1 MRAKVCFGWKTD
13 ILPGFLK
20 ASDDA
25 VDTPSQCN
33 SAASDNREPFNPAVA
48 IFHRSE
54 KQRQRKPSF
63 HPQRLLPTREMRVGL
78 QLDTR
83 LVRPSFCHSANG
95 NSFSEIIAAS

>member
-33 SAASDNREPFNPAVA
+33 SAASDNREPFNQRSQYSIAV
-48 IFHRSE
+48 RS
-54 KQRQRKPSF
+54 S
-63 HPQRLLPTREMRVGL
+63 V
-78 QLDTR
+78 
-83 LVRPSFCHSANG
+83 SANQ
-95 NSFSEIIAAS
+95 ASTRKDYYQQEK